1 MRDGENRKI
10 DDSSNLCIECNL
22 NEEGRIKMNKEQKIW
37 FLISTVSGITFISL
51 LTMAAV
57 YNIRFKYGL
66 YAVLLMYGI
75 TFTGFIM
82 YALTRY
88 MSTKEITSILAKKI
102 SEW

>member
-10 DDSSNLCIECNL
+10 DDSSTLCIECNL
-22 NEEGRIKMNKEQKIW
+22 NKEGWIKVNKEQKIW

-66 YAVLLMYGI
+66 YAILLTFGI
-75 TFTGFIM
+75 TYTGFIM
-82 YALTRY
+82 YAFTQY
-88 MSTKEITSILAKKI
+88 MSTKEIASVLSKKI